1 MNSISSGQSS
11 GSWAAVRT
19 ALAPT
24 TETRRTMA
32 PARAPLQTPAARVT
46 PNLKSDGYG
55 LPCAKCRKYYSATLS
70 ACPVC
75 QSSERVSPIA
85 AIPTAPAAVT
95 RNDGAVLDEERARL
109 LREFKAKLYAA
120 HTQISATNHACTYA
134 KEGETAHEC
143 ASVCKTCYERL
154 QARVDLLEAAL
165 HMDLKEAAQVIYDAV
180 WADTSD
186 PNKTYQN
193 AARALLGELRKRAG
207 MKLILGR
214 MQPLA
219 H

>member
-1 MNSISSGQSS
+1 MNFMSGQSNGS
-11 GSWAAVRT
+11 GAAVRT

-24 TETRRTMA
+24 TETRRTV
-32 PARAPLQTPAARVT
+32 PSARTAAAIPAAAPGAKPV
-46 PNLKSDGYG
+46 GYG
-55 LPCAKCRKYYSATLS
+55 LPCAKCRKYYAASLS

-75 QSSERVSPIA
+75 KSTERVSPA
-85 AIPTAPAAVT
+85 AALPCPAAT
-95 RNDGAVLDEERARL
+95 ETHTEGMDEERARL
-109 LREFKAKLYAA
+109 LREFKAKLYASSA
-120 HTQISATNHACTYA
+120 QIHSTNHACANT
-134 KEGETAHEC
+134 KNGD
-143 ASVCKTCYERL
+143 KTHDEAAICWTCHQRL
-154 QARVDLLEAAL
+154 QARVDVLEAAL

-186 PNKTYQN
+186 STKTYQN

-207 MKLILGR
+207 LSLALGR

>member
-1 MNSISSGQSS
+1 MNPMSSGQSAGS
-11 GSWAAVRT
+11 GAAVRT

-24 TETRRTMA
+24 TETRRTIA
-32 PARAPLQTPAARVT
+32 PARTPLHTPAAPVA
-46 PNLKSDGYG
+46 PSPKSDGYG

-85 AIPTAPAAVT
+85 AIPTASAAAT
-95 RNDGAVLDEERARL
+95 QNNGAVLDEEKARL

-120 HTQISATNHACTYA
+120 HTQISPTNHACTYS
-134 KEGETAHEC
+134 KEGETAHES
-143 ASVCKTCYERL
+143 AAVCRTCYERL

-186 PNKTYQN
+186 SNKTYQN